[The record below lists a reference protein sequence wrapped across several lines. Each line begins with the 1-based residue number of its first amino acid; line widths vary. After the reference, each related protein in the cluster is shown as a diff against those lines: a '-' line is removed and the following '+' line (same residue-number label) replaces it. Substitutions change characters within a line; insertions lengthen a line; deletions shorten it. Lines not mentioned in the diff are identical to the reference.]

1 MREFK
6 IIKDPNE
13 CGNLY
18 YKSSISFEPGVTVL
32 IGCNG
37 CGKTSLIR
45 QIKHRLEKED
55 IPYVSYDNLHD
66 GGANARSKAGFYG
79 DLNFLAGS
87 LCSSEGENI
96 VMNMGNIAQQMG
108 SLVRKNPD
116 AQELWFLLDAV
127 DSGLSIDNVVDL
139 KEYLFKTVFEHNKGK
154 DIYIIVS
161 ANAYEMC
168 RGEKCFDTYLGK

>member
-45 QIKHRLEKED
+45 QIKHRLEKEEAKWAYAD
-55 IPYVSYDNLHD
+55 FITNFD
-66 GGANARSKAGFYG
+66 AIKASAAPGHT
-79 DLNFLAGS
+79 A
-87 LCSSEGENI
+87 
-96 VMNMGNIAQQMG
+96 
-108 SLVRKNPD
+108 VRPGM
-116 AQELWFLLDAV
+116 
-127 DSGLSIDNVVDL
+127 S
-139 KEYLFKTVFEHNKGK
+139 
-154 DIYIIVS
+154 
-161 ANAYEMC
+161 
-168 RGEKCFDTYLGK
+168 